1 MKAKRRLK
9 ILFISGREIG
19 YIRNRVLLA
28 ALRVHHDVTILTPR
42 LSGTSV
48 RIAAGLMR
56 FLLRPPTCDVVFA
69 GFYGQPLAL
78 ALSRLQRK
86 PIVLDAFV
94 STYDTLC
101 EDRRRFP
108 PNSLAGRLAF
118 WLDAESCRG
127 ACRVLTDTAAD
138 AAYLRNTFDVPEVKL
153 TPMYVGC
160 DETLF
165 FPRPASAKI
174 GGCTVFY
181 YGAFLPLH
189 GVEVILRA
197 AEKLKH
203 LPGVRFII
211 GGAGP
216 GLSQMQQLAAELMLR
231 NVDFIGWIPI
241 DRLPEHIADAD
252 ICLGGHF
259 STIPKAARVIATKTF
274 QFVAMGKPTIVG
286 ENAATRELFVPG
298 EDVLAV
304 PMGDPEALANMV
316 RVLAEDTA
324 LRSYIAAG
332 GRARFEAHA
341 ATAIIAQQLA
351 ELIGGL

>member
-1 MKAKRRLK
+1 MKANRRLTL
-9 ILFISGREIG
+9 LFISGREIG

-28 ALRVHHDVTILTPR
+28 ALRVHYDVTILTPQ
-42 LSGTSV
+42 LSGTSE
-48 RIAAGLMR
+48 RIAAGLTR
-56 FLLRPPTCDVVFA
+56 FLLRPPNYDVVFA
-69 GFYGQPLAL
+69 GFYGQPLAI
-78 ALSRLQRK
+78 ALSRLQHK

-127 ACRVLTDTAAD
+127 ARRVLTDTAAD
-138 AAYLRNTFDVPEVKL
+138 AAYLRDTFDVPEVKL
-153 TPMYVGC
+153 APMYVGC

-165 FPRPASAKI
+165 FPRAVSAKT
-174 GGCTVFY
+174 GSCTVFY
-181 YGAFLPLH
+181 YGSFLPLH
-189 GVEVILRA
+189 GVDVILRA

-203 LPGVRFII
+203 FPAIRFII

-241 DRLPEHIADAD
+241 DRLPAHIGEAD

-274 QFVAMGKPTIVG
+274 QFVAMGKPTVVG
-286 ENAATRELFVPG
+286 DNAATRELFVPG

-304 PMGDPEALANMV
+304 PMGDAVALASTV
-316 RVLAEDTA
+316 QALAEDAA
-324 LRSYIAAG
+324 LRTRIAAG
-332 GRARFEAHA
+332 GHARFEARA
-341 ATAIIAQQLA
+341 ATAVIAQQLA
-351 ELIGGL
+351 GLIGGL